1 VAFSDDEV
9 RQLAQLLMRFA
20 DEEMDQHETWRWES
34 RYGPVFVRMTR
45 ALPEGESEETYDP
58 IDPFGTS

>member
-1 VAFSDDEV
+1 
-9 RQLAQLLMRFA
+9 MRFA